1 MMESNFRRKSNKT
14 MLFNLILNFIDMKH
28 VQIAIKTF
36 LTYSTHKRDKEFIM
50 ASKPMTKTEII
61 ASLAEKTGLKK
72 KEVQNFIDILIQLS
86 YKEAKNGFTFPGLG
100 KLVIQQRKARTGRNP
115 KTGEAIKIPAKKVLK
130 FKIAKA
136 CKDSVLPAKK

>member
-1 MMESNFRRKSNKT
+1 
-14 MLFNLILNFIDMKH
+14 MLFLKKMSKLRVFNLILNFIDMKH

>member
-1 MMESNFRRKSNKT
+1 M
-14 MLFNLILNFIDMKH
+14 ILNFIDMKR

>member
-1 MMESNFRRKSNKT
+1 MFFGKH
-14 MLFNLILNFIDMKH
+14 LNFIDMKH

>member
-1 MMESNFRRKSNKT
+1 
-14 MLFNLILNFIDMKH
+14 MLFLKKMSKLRVFNLILNFIDMKR